1 MPAITDSSMKQLLQD
16 VETNL
21 RKAIEENLD
30 ARLKPMQLKVDQL
43 KARTE
48 QQVATL
54 TALRQELA
62 TRGGMDD
69 LFKGKD
75 IPPGRI
81 LRYLFAM
88 CNANKFGAPASPLAP
103 CQH

>member
-1 MPAITDSSMKQLLQD
+1 MPAITESSMKQLLQGLQTD
-16 VETNL
+16 L

-62 TRGGMDD
+62 TRGGMDEED
-69 LFKGKD
+69 GMGGGTSGGGGLVETADFRVAQEGWHV
-75 IPPGRI
+75 
-81 LRYLFAM
+81 AV
-88 CNANKFGAPASPLAP
+88 S
-103 CQH
+103 